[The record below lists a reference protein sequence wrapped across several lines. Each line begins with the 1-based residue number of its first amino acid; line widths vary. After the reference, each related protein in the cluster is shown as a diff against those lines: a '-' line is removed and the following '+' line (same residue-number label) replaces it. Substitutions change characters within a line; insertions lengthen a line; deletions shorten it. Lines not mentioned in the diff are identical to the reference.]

1 MSRSGSATAA
11 ILLLFCATAEGTSP
25 TVALPPTLSQH
36 APIDVSILSTFGENL
51 VENRIHQELLH
62 LAFFGVFDHLAFTV
76 DRSGTVTLRG
86 EALSPRLRDDAAFVV
101 ANLDGV
107 SGVVNLI
114 SLLPDSPADNRVR
127 LAVFRAIYGH
137 RSMSLYA
144 TMGGGG
150 AIHIVVRGG
159 RVSLEGQVA
168 STADAR
174 RAVEMASK
182 QPGVVSITSHLAIA
196 NY

>member
-1 MSRSGSATAA
+1 MSRSGSAIAA
-11 ILLLFCATAEGTSP
+11 IFLLFSATAEGTSP
-25 TVALPPTLSQH
+25 TGALLPTLSQY
-36 APIDVSILSTFGENL
+36 APIDVSSIPSFGENL
-51 VENRIHQELLH
+51 VETRVHRELLH

-76 DRSGTVTLRG
+76 DGAGTVTLRG
-86 EALSPRLRDDAAFVV
+86 QVLSPRLRDDAAFVV

-107 SGVVNLI
+107 GGVVNLI
-114 SLLPDSPADNRVR
+114 TLLPDSPADNRVR
-127 LAVFRAIYGH
+127 LAVFTAIYGH

-159 RVSLEGQVA
+159 RVSLEGRVG
-168 STADAR
+168 SNADAR
-174 RAVEMASK
+174 KAVELAGK

-196 NY
+196 N

>member
-1 MSRSGSATAA
+1 MTDKELRQHVQ
-11 ILLLFCATAEGTSP
+11 
-25 TVALPPTLSQH
+25 VALDWDPSVDATD
-36 APIDVSILSTFGENL
+36 I
-51 VENRIHQELLH
+51 
-62 LAFFGVFDHLAFTV
+62 GVAV
-76 DRSGTVTLRG
+76 DGGVVTLRG
-86 EALSPRLRDDAAFVV
+86 EALSPRLRDDAAFIVT
-101 ANLDGV
+101 NLDGV
-107 SGVVNLI
+107 AGVVNLI

-137 RSMSLYA
+137 RSMSVYA

-159 RVSLEGQVA
+159 RVSLEGQVG

-196 NY
+196 NF